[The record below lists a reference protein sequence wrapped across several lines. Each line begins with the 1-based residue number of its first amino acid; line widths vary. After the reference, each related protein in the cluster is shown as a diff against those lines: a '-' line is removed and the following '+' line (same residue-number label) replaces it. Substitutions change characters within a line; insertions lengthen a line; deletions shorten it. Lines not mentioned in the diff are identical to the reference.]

1 VVNTTAGTAT
11 APDDFIAI
19 SNQTFTIPAGQTTF
33 NVPVTIVGDTVPE
46 STENFTLT
54 VSSPSSNAVLGATT
68 TATVTITDND
78 SLPTLN
84 ISPVTLSQNEGTSV
98 NTNFVFTVTRAG
110 DLTGTSAVNFAVN
123 GTGAN
128 PANAADFVGGV
139 LPTGTVSF
147 AAGQSTATITVPV
160 NGDNTVEPDETFTV
174 NLSSAT
180 GATIG
185 VGTATGTIVNDDTL
199 TGFTN
204 VNLDGRGTIQSPETL
219 DAGTGAFNYIDTI
232 FTANNVI
239 INNFGADDQI
249 DFDDTSILAI
259 ANDGAG
265 TRIVANFNG
274 QVSEIFLTGVGIG
287 GLIFS
292 LDTFNALPVGDIV

>member
-1 VVNTTAGTAT
+1 
-11 APDDFIAI
+11 
-19 SNQTFTIPAGQTTF
+19 
-33 NVPVTIVGDTVPE
+33 
-46 STENFTLT
+46 
-54 VSSPSSNAVLGATT
+54 
-68 TATVTITDND
+68 
-78 SLPTLN
+78 
-84 ISPVTLSQNEGTSV
+84 
-98 NTNFVFTVTRAG
+98 
-110 DLTGTSAVNFAVN
+110 
-123 GTGAN
+123 
-128 PANAADFVGGV
+128 
-139 LPTGTVSF
+139 
-147 AAGQSTATITVPV
+147 
-160 NGDNTVEPDETFTV
+160 
-174 NLSSAT
+174 
-180 GATIG
+180 

-232 FTANNVI
+232 STANNVI

-249 DFDDTSILAI
+249 DFNDTSILAI